1 MIKTQFINIGLSMA
15 LLFFAAS
22 PADAQ
27 TFEAKMH
34 SISYFSKSA
43 GCSSTETILVRV
55 KYSVSSHSP
64 NELVIA
70 HQYANGVQ
78 ISANV
83 EKIDKK
89 GNIVYDFCIDKNHK
103 EEIYTTFKTENGDMS
118 NKIKIIIN
126 APQANIVSGTPPK
139 TLRL

>member
-1 MIKTQFINIGLSMA
+1 MIKSLLIFTSLSIA
-15 LLFFAAS
+15 LLIAL
-22 PADAQ
+22 PAQAEAQ
-27 TFEAKMH
+27 SFQAKMH
-34 SISYFSKSA
+34 SVSYFSKSS
-43 GCSSTETILVRV
+43 GCSSSETILVRV
-55 KYSVSSHSP
+55 KYTVSSYKP

-89 GNIVYDFCIDKNHK
+89 GHIVYDFCIDKNHI
-103 EEIYTTFKTENGDMS
+103 EEIYTTFKTERGVVS

-126 APQANIVSGTPPK
+126 AQQATIVSGTPPK